1 MYSYIHKKLQNLS
14 KMDSLFKKFIEIIPI
29 YYNFSKKITDLLERE
44 ERERR
49 LKEEEEAKNVVKS
62 SPLKKKKLFK

>member
-1 MYSYIHKKLQNLS
+1 MYKVAFKNKLQNLTN
-14 KMDSLFKKFIEIIPI
+14 MDFFLILLKLYFYIKIF
-29 YYNFSKKITDLLERE
+29 KKITDLLERE

-49 LKEEEEAKNVVKS
+49 LKEEEEAKSVVKN